1 MTVTGVSYYIEQVKR
16 MPYDYVSTL
25 DPAILQRARDE
36 LGETEQRLQQ
46 SYDLIRE
53 WLKKQP
59 HLAKCPVCEST
70 NSCLQSSEKF
80 QVQKNWHWLLKF
92 IWNNVRKYDNHS
104 YQSIA
109 ADFAIVGFIR
119 GCKYNLEKVK
129 RKLDCNMTMRG
140 ALPEFFSGW
149 NPFDPTLQAILKLG
163 YNFFLKCL

>member
-80 QVQKNWHWLLKF
+80 QVQKKLTLIVEIHLK
-92 IWNNVRKYDNHS
+92 
-104 YQSIA
+104 
-109 ADFAIVGFIR
+109 
-119 GCKYNLEKVK
+119 
-129 RKLDCNMTMRG
+129 
-140 ALPEFFSGW
+140 
-149 NPFDPTLQAILKLG
+149 
-163 YNFFLKCL
+163 